1 MSDQLNS
8 CAISESCVKRE
19 LRWDKVDFF
28 FIIFY
33 QLFFLLHYTFMSFLP
48 QCKIQTTVIAFVTEI
63 ASPTPLTRA
72 INHFSYHS
80 SYPNHT
86 KNSIISFLICKTQ
99 YTQSLQPPG
108 QQPTEVPKCQATELS
123 SQWLMSS
130 IHPQVPFGCH
140 LFSSLC
146 SLQLNAEFNLRA
158 AFGCVGNCMIND
170 LFFWWFALIT
180 LLR

>member
-28 FIIFY
+28 ITFY
-33 QLFFLLHYTFMSFLP
+33 QFFFLLHYTFMSFLP

-63 ASPTPLTRA
+63 APPAPLTRA

-99 YTQSLQPPG
+99 YTVSAAFRSAAYSSAKVSSYWTLQPVINEFHSSSG
-108 QQPTEVPKCQATELS
+108 AIRLSFVFFSVVP
-123 SQWLMSS
+123 
-130 IHPQVPFGCH
+130 
-140 LFSSLC
+140 
-146 SLQLNAEFNLRA
+146 A
-158 AFGCVGNCMIND
+158 AQCWI
-170 LFFWWFALIT
+170 
-180 LLR
+180 